1 MGASASSR
9 QRITIDSSLA
19 LEYKDAVRA
28 LKEKGLDNSDPEVQA
43 AVEILLER
51 KGELEALEEKY
62 DAAPG

>member
-1 MGASASSR
+1 
-9 QRITIDSSLA
+9 
-19 LEYKDAVRA
+19 VRA

-62 DAAPG
+62 DAAPE